1 MDMAIQRRRPVKVL
15 NREKLEQH
23 VLFAFDET
31 TRMLAVCAPTKV
43 LYLSLTSA
51 FLF

>member
-1 MDMAIQRRRPVKVL
+1 MHKAIQRRRSVKVL
-15 NREKLEQH
+15 NRERLEQD

-43 LYLSLTSA
+43 L
-51 FLF
+51 